1 VSDTGA
7 SRPHAPLFIV
17 GSPRSGTSALADVA
31 LAAGYSGFREGMFL
45 SLITQVSAAVNMQFA
60 TYATPPSPEVLIGR
74 LDRTAVNRALAETI
88 AGFARSANKVEPW
101 FDKTGNPEM
110 IEAIPMLREI
120 WPDAVF
126 LFAKR
131 RAIENVVSRLRKF
144 PGLGFAYH
152 CRDWARNMAAWRQ
165 VAPTLPPAVRREVD
179 QQDMIQQPDIIAAEL
194 QVFLGLGVDRR
205 VPMRRAMSDS
215 RPQETSAGTA
225 ERRLDLAATGWSPA
239 DISTFKTICGP
250 EMQAFGYSMDESYWA

>member
-1 VSDTGA
+1 
-7 SRPHAPLFIV
+7 
-17 GSPRSGTSALADVA
+17 
-31 LAAGYSGFREGMFL
+31 MFL
-45 SLITQVSAAVNMQFA
+45 SLITHVSAAVNLQFA

-74 LDRTAVNRALAETI
+74 LDRTAVTRALAETL
-88 AGFARSANKVEPW
+88 ADFARSANKVEPW

-152 CRDWARNMAAWRQ
+152 CRDWARNMAAWRI
-165 VAPTLPPAVRREVD
+165 VAPSLPPAVRREVD

-205 VPMRRAMSDS
+205 VPMRHAMSDS
-215 RPQETSAGTA
+215 RPQETAAGTA
-225 ERRLDLAATGWSPA
+225 ERRLSLAATGWSPA